1 MENMSI
7 KTSLTPAN
15 LFLSKTE
22 FNTLVAK
29 KKKKWIEDNQNS
41 KYKERSIRYWIKVS
55 PENVNP
61 IHIEALKKS
70 YEDRGWNKVEV
81 IWVND
86 RTTSLMVFLSM
97 NN

>member
-1 MENMSI
+1 MTI

-15 LFLSKTE
+15 LFLSETA
-22 FNTLVAK
+22 FNTLVANAEQ
-29 KKKKWIEDNQNS
+29 KWIEDNQNS
-41 KYKERSIRYWIKVS
+41 KYKERSIRYWIRIS

-70 YEDRGWNKVEV
+70 YENAGWDNVEV
-81 IWVND
+81 TWVHD
-86 RTTSLMVFLSM
+86 RTTTLMVFLSM